1 MNFKLKNFFLV
12 IIFLVITSPA
22 MSEQHE
28 KKPSWNKICESVG
41 DNLICQTSFGQYMD
55 VGGQNI
61 WYSRVGI
68 VELNGVQKK
77 LFIHAPLGVKL
88 QNGIIYQIDDFELS
102 SMQYAACYN
111 VQGCQGLVEVND
123 SIIDQMKKGSAIKMR
138 FTSINGKPIDGSV
151 SLIGFTSAYTK

>member
-1 MNFKLKNFFLV
+1 MKYFFL
-12 IIFLVITSPA
+12 IIILLIGTPVLA
-22 MSEQHE
+22 DKHE
-28 KKPSWNKICESVG
+28 TKPSWNKLCESVG
-41 DNLICQTSFGQYMD
+41 ENSICQTSFGQYMD
-55 VGGQNI
+55 VAGQNI

-68 VELNGVQKK
+68 VELNNTQKK

-102 SMQYAACYN
+102 SMQFSACYN

-123 SIIDQMKKGSAIKMR
+123 AVIDQMKKGSAIKMR

-151 SLIGFTSAYTK
+151 SLIGFTSAYNK